1 MQTLDHSENRA
12 QAVDFPAALAQ
23 QILAADVIILIGSS
37 ETNDN
42 ALTVKQVYAS
52 GEADP
57 EHVASHAYAH
67 AALQAHPDLLRTVR
81 GEPTDAHRYRALRDF
96 AMLATTDKPRFE
108 AVNSMLHQF
117 EEETGV
123 PDEDK
128 RVAADH
134 DAVADFLA
142 QALIET
148 EYVMVETPAPALE
161 LPVRL
166 VLPN

>member
-1 MQTLDHSENRA
+1 MHTPTQDENRA
-12 QAVDFPAALAQ
+12 QDANFPDALAQ
-23 QILAADVIILIGSS
+23 QILAADVIIMIGSS
-37 ETNDN
+37 ETNEN
-42 ALTVKQVYAS
+42 ALIVKQVYAS

-57 EHVASHAYAH
+57 EHRASHAYAH
-67 AALQAHPDLLRTVR
+67 AALVAHDDLVRTVR

-123 PDEDK
+123 PAEDK

-166 VLPN
+166 VRPN